1 MILCCGDALIDML
14 PRHVPGEGEA
24 FLPVAGGAVANT
36 ARAIARLGASAGL
49 FSGLSTDFFGNILR
63 DRLGADG
70 VDLTY
75 AVVADRPQTLAF
87 VRLDAGQARYAF
99 YDENTA
105 VRMLTDADLPDLT
118 PDIAALFFGGISLI
132 GEPCGS
138 AYEALMARQASTH
151 VTMLDPNVRPNFVT
165 DAPTYR
171 QRLERMIAL
180 ADIVKISDEDLS
192 WLLGGDDPETTAAS
206 LLSRGPKVVI
216 LTRGSD
222 GATGLTANA
231 RVAVKPRP
239 VSVVDTVGAGDTF
252 NAGVL
257 TLLHERG
264 RLSKKAI
271 AELGE
276 ADLRAALELAD
287 AAATV
292 SVSRAG
298 SDPPWRDEIVL
309 G

>member
-14 PRHVPGEGEA
+14 PRDIPGEGQA

-70 VDLTY
+70 VDLSY
-75 AVVADRPQTLAF
+75 AVVAGRPQTLAF

-105 VRMLTDADLPDLT
+105 GRMLTDADLPDLT
-118 PDIAALFFGGISLI
+118 PDVAALFFGGISLI
-132 GEPCGS
+132 GEPCGA
-138 AYEALMARQASTH
+138 AYEALMTRQASTH
-151 VTMLDPNVRPNFVT
+151 VTMLDPNVRPDFVN
-165 DAPTYR
+165 DPPTYR
-171 QRLERMIAL
+171 QRLERMVEL

-192 WLLGGDDPETTAAS
+192 WLLGGNDPEATAAS

-216 LTRGSD
+216 LTRGSA

-231 RVAVKPRP
+231 RVVVKPRP

-257 TLLHERG
+257 TLLNERG

-309 G
+309 R

>member
-14 PRHVPGEGEA
+14 PRDVPGEGQA

-36 ARAIARLGASAGL
+36 ARAIARLGAPAGL

-105 VRMLTDADLPDLT
+105 GRMLTDADLPDLT

-276 ADLRAALELAD
+276 PDLRAALELAD